1 MIKLFIVLFGISF
14 LNGAIKNSTNI
25 DIVDTVTSQYPE
37 FSGVVVTVI
46 VLYAIYKILKGR
58 KK

>member
-1 MIKLFIVLFGISF
+1 MIKLFIVLFVISF

-25 DIVDTVTSQYPE
+25 DIVDTVTAQYPE
-37 FSGVVVTVI
+37 ISGVVVTVV
-46 VLYAIYKILKGR
+46 VLYALYKILKGR